1 MTRRLWL
8 YFLHLLAGVAIGWWI
23 FACAPIKRHDRIVRK
38 YPFVH
43 TERVDT
49 IRDTIR
55 VTIPEVRVDT
65 FFHVDRL
72 YDTITIREEHLTAK
86 VFRVRDSVFLVAQ
99 CDTIFRER
107 IIEREVPV
115 TIYDDRS
122 KVWEWIKLVL
132 IIPIVLII
140 LYVLIRLAVKWI
152 QQSFL

>member
-1 MTRRLWL
+1 MKLIP
-8 YFLHLLAGVAIGWWI
+8 FVLAAFILVAG
-23 FACAPIKRHDRIVRK
+23 CSPIMRHDRLARK

-43 TERVDT
+43 TEKVDT

-65 FFHVDRL
+65 FFHVNRL

-122 KVWEWIKLVL
+122 KVWEWLKVVI

-140 LYVLIRLAVKWI
+140 LFVLARLVAKWI
-152 QQSFL
+152 RQSFL

>member
-1 MTRRLWL
+1 MNNRLWL
-8 YFLHLLAGVAIGWWI
+8 YFLHLLAGVAIGWFI
-23 FACAPIKRHDRIVRK
+23 FGCGPIKRHDRLARK

-43 TERVDT
+43 TERTDT
-49 IRDTIR
+49 IRDTVR

-86 VFRVRDSVFLVAQ
+86 VFRVRDSVFVVAK

-115 TIYDDRS
+115 TVFKENN
-122 KVWEWIKLVL
+122 KVWEWLKVVL

-140 LYVLIRLAVKWI
+140 LYVLIRLVVKWI